1 LGYPHFRKPPY
12 RNQDKHRPSG
22 PQVILDS
29 DWRWHPRYALLP
41 SVTSAISNS
50 GAHCMYPS
58 LSSNVAGK
66 SIMSSDDRKHIENLH
81 SYTVYIYT
89 HTNYIYSG
97 FPISMFDYQMV
108 HASCELNYVHTIL
121 PAKCCDP
128 KTITVLALP
137 LQLPVDPFAYDV
149 YSPQQRSCG
158 LVVDEIDN
166 LVCTLFMLGTSVAK
180 KNTPQGHL

>member
-1 LGYPHFRKPPY
+1 MGYPHFRKPPY

-81 SYTVYIYT
+81 SYNSVYIYI

-128 KTITVLALP
+128 KDNHSSCTTLAATCWSFCIWRVFTTTKILR
-137 LQLPVDPFAYDV
+137 
-149 YSPQQRSCG
+149 SSCG
-158 LVVDEIDN
+158 RDW
-166 LVCTLFMLGTSVAK
+166 
-180 KNTPQGHL
+180 

>member
-1 LGYPHFRKPPY
+1 MPCFPQSPAQYQILGRIACTLRCHQTWLENRSC
-12 RNQDKHRPSG
+12 RQ
-22 PQVILDS
+22 
-29 DWRWHPRYALLP
+29 
-41 SVTSAISNS
+41 
-50 GAHCMYPS
+50 M
-58 LSSNVAGK
+58 
-66 SIMSSDDRKHIENLH
+66 IENILKTSIH
-81 SYTVYIYT
+81 IQCIYIYT

-180 KNTPQGHL
+180 RNTPQGHL